1 MENVINRII
10 EIDRQAEK
18 KLNEAE
24 KIKADMLEKAK
35 EDVVK
40 LQQQLK
46 GNASSRIEKVEQFH
60 KNDCETAVAELKER
74 CKKDIEAMD
83 KAFAETHTEIEN
95 ALFKEIAGE

>member
-35 EDVVK
+35 EDVSK

-46 GNASSRIEKVEQFH
+46 GDASSRIEKVEQFH

-74 CKKDIEAMD
+74 CKKDIEVMD
-83 KAFAETHTEIEN
+83 KAFTETHIEIEN

>member
-1 MENVINRII
+1 MENVVNRII

-35 EDVVK
+35 EDVIK
-40 LQQQLK
+40 LQEQLK
-46 GNASSRIEKVEQFH
+46 GDASSRIEKVEQFH
-60 KNDCETAVAELKER
+60 KNDCEVAIAELKAR

-83 KAFAETHTEIEN
+83 KAFAETHIEIEN

>member
-10 EIDRQAEK
+10 EIDRQAEN

-35 EDVVK
+35 EDVSK

-46 GNASSRIEKVEQFH
+46 GDASSRIEKVEQFH

-83 KAFAETHTEIEN
+83 KAFTETHIEIEN